1 MRTAQAGTMESMDC
15 IATVRELAPGSGM
28 VILLAGSGAA
38 RFKSAMEKTI
48 AVVLRS
54 LEATDVE
61 VSIQDNGAIDL
72 VLGARVEAAVKK
84 LSQGERS

>member
-15 IATVRELAPGSGM
+15 IATVRELSPGSGT
-28 VILLAGSGAA
+28 VILLAGGGAA
-38 RFKSAMEKTI
+38 RFKSAMEKKV
-48 AVVLRS
+48 AAVLRS
-54 LEATDVE
+54 LEAADIE

-84 LSQGERS
+84 LSRGERP

>member
-15 IATVRELAPGSGM
+15 IATVRELSPGSGT
-28 VILLAGSGAA
+28 VILLAGGGAA
-38 RFKSAMEKTI
+38 RFKSAMEKKV
-48 AVVLRS
+48 AAVLRS
-54 LEATDVE
+54 LGAADIE

-84 LSQGERS
+84 LSRGERP